1 MATDLRDAIRSMIDE
16 KNYTHD
22 MVLETIREFVKA
34 AYKRRYGTD
43 QNVEISFSD
52 DDELTVCARKT
63 VVDEDHYFNE
73 VTEIPLDEAQELSED
88 VELGDEMLIPLDL
101 STFDRGSVQS
111 AKQRAQQSFK
121 EVQNNRTYKEFKA
134 KEGEIILCYVN
145 SELPNGDF
153 RLNVG
158 GGVEGIL
165 PRKNQSPREVY
176 EPGVEVKCYLE
187 KVENADSGSRDS
199 RFAGQKG
206 KKQKKDV
213 RIILS
218 RTSPKLVEKLLA
230 IQVPEI
236 YDREVEIVKI
246 VRQPGVRTKVAVRA
260 NSRDIDPVGAAVGLK
275 GNRIQAVITELEGEK
290 IDVIPWDENPI
301 NFIASSLTP
310 AHVEKVY
317 LVDMNTKRAIAIV
330 NQKDVGLA
338 IGPKGSNVNLANNMC
353 DWMIEVM
360 TQEQFDAL
368 DLTQESRERA
378 EAIFANGTPEEEP
391 ADGGQE
397 RVLTP
402 QELGISENETL
413 LSDLSI
419 SPELVRKL
427 NFHDIYTAEEY
438 FSLTP
443 EELEE
448 IGLTQD
454 EKDSI
459 NACID
464 VEEETEEEFICPN
477 CGATVKYGTTVC
489 PSCGAEFEFE
499 E

>member
-1 MATDLRDAIRSMIDE
+1 MSTDLKEAIRLMIEE

-34 AYKRRYGTD
+34 AYKRKYGTD

-63 VVDEDHYFNE
+63 VVDEDHYYNE
-73 VTEIPLDEAQELSED
+73 VTEIPLDEAQELTED
-88 VELGDEMLIPLDL
+88 VDLGDEVLIPLDL

-134 KEGEIILCYVN
+134 KEGEIILCIVN

-158 GGVEGIL
+158 GGVEGLL

-176 EPGVEVKCYLE
+176 EPGGEVKCYLE
-187 KVENADSGSRDS
+187 KVENADNVRDP
-199 RFAGQKG
+199 QVNIKG
-206 KKQKKDV
+206 RKQKKDV

-218 RTSPKLVEKLLA
+218 RTSPRLVEKLLA

-236 YDREVEIVKI
+236 YDREVEIVKC
-246 VRQPGVRTKVAVRA
+246 VRQAGIRTKVAVKA
-260 NSRDIDPVGAAVGLK
+260 NSRDIDPVGATVGLK
-275 GNRIQAVITELEGEK
+275 GNRIQSVITEIEGEK
-290 IDVIPWDENPI
+290 IDVIPYDDNPI
-301 NFIASSLTP
+301 NFIASALTP

-317 LVDMNTKRAIAIV
+317 LVDMATRRAIAIV

-338 IGPKGSNVNLANNMC
+338 IGPKGSNVNLANSLC

-360 TQEQFDAL
+360 TQEQFDEL
-368 DLTQESRERA
+368 DLTQETRERA
-378 EAIFANGTPEEEP
+378 EAIFAQP
-391 ADGGQE
+391 AADSIVNDDG
-397 RVLTP
+397 RTLSA
-402 QELGISENETL
+402 QELGIGEGETL
-413 LSDLSI
+413 LSDLNI
-419 SPELVRKL
+419 SSDLVAKL
-427 NFHDIYTAEEY
+427 NFHDVYTAEEY
-438 FSLTP
+438 FNLSD
-443 EELEE
+443 EELAE
-448 IGLTQD
+448 IGLSD
-454 EKDSI
+454 EEKASI
-459 NACID
+459 NDCIY

-477 CGATVKYGTTVC
+477 CGATVKIGTTVC

-499 E
+499 D

>member
-1 MATDLRDAIRSMIDE
+1 MSTDLKEAIRLMIEE

-34 AYKRRYGTD
+34 AYKRKYGTD

-63 VVDEDHYFNE
+63 VVDEDHYYNE
-73 VTEIPLDEAQELSED
+73 VTEIPLDEAQELTED
-88 VELGDEMLIPLDL
+88 VDLGDEVLIPLDL

-134 KEGEIILCYVN
+134 KEGEIILCIVN

-158 GGVEGIL
+158 GGVEGLL

-176 EPGVEVKCYLE
+176 EPGGEVKCYLE
-187 KVENADSGSRDS
+187 KVENADNVRDP
-199 RFAGQKG
+199 QVNIKG
-206 KKQKKDV
+206 RKQKKDV

-218 RTSPKLVEKLLA
+218 RTSPRLVEKLLA

-236 YDREVEIVKI
+236 YDREVEIVKC
-246 VRQPGVRTKVAVRA
+246 VRQAGIRTKVAVKA
-260 NSRDIDPVGAAVGLK
+260 NSRDIDPVGATVGLK
-275 GNRIQAVITELEGEK
+275 GNRIQSVITEIEGEK
-290 IDVIPWDENPI
+290 IDVIPYDENPI
-301 NFIASSLTP
+301 NFIASALTP

-317 LVDMNTKRAIAIV
+317 LVDMATRRAIAIV

-338 IGPKGSNVNLANNMC
+338 IGPKGSNVNLANSLC

-360 TQEQFDAL
+360 TQEQFDEL
-368 DLTQESRERA
+368 DLTQETRERA
-378 EAIFANGTPEEEP
+378 EAIFAQP
-391 ADGGQE
+391 AADSIVNDDG
-397 RVLTP
+397 RTLSA
-402 QELGISENETL
+402 QELGIGEGETL
-413 LSDLSI
+413 LSDLNI
-419 SPELVRKL
+419 SSDLVAKL
-427 NFHDIYTAEEY
+427 NFHDVYTAEEY
-438 FSLTP
+438 FNLTP
-443 EELEE
+443 EELAE
-448 IGLTQD
+448 IGLSD
-454 EKDSI
+454 EEKASI
-459 NACID
+459 DVCID
-464 VEEETEEEFICPN
+464 VEEETEEEFECPN
-477 CGATVKYGTTVC
+477 CGATVKIGTTVC
-489 PSCGAEFEFE
+489 PNCGVEFEFE